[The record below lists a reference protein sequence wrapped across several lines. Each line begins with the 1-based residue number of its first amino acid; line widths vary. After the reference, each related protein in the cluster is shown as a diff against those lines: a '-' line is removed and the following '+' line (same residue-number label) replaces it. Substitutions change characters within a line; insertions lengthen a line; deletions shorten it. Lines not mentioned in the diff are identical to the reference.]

1 MKLNIK
7 EIKYIRQ
14 SLEYRAKY
22 YKDKPQYKEFLNEI
36 NKVLKK
42 FISLEGKEYKN
53 VNSLNKNISEGI
65 GKAVWWYMEHHWK
78 NTLTSGQDGFGL
90 LTGYW

>member
-22 YKDKPQYKEFLNEI
+22 YEDKPQYKEFLNEI
-36 NKVLKK
+36 KKVIKK
-42 FISLEGKEYKN
+42 FISLEGKNYRD
-53 VNSLNKNISEGI
+53 VNSFNEKVEKELS
-65 GKAVWWYMEHHWK
+65 
-78 NTLTSGQDGFGL
+78 
-90 LTGYW
+90 

>member
-65 GKAVWWYMEHHWK
+65 GKAV
-78 NTLTSGQDGFGL
+78 
-90 LTGYW
+90 

>member
-22 YKDKPQYKEFLNEI
+22 YEDKPQYKEFLNEI

-42 FISLEGKEYKN
+42 FISLEGKEYKDI
-53 VNSLNKNISEGI
+53 NSLNKKMSEGI
-65 GKAVWWYMEHHWK
+65 ERVVWKQTRYYNSYK
-78 NTLTSGQDGFGL
+78 TTILS
-90 LTGYW
+90 

>member
-22 YKDKPQYKEFLNEI
+22 YEDKPQYKEFLNEI

-65 GKAVWWYMEHHWK
+65 GKAVWWYMETQLK
-78 NTLTSGQDGFGL
+78 I
-90 LTGYW
+90 